1 MSNIKD
7 NLLQLIGKTPLV
19 RLSNIYKDEYG
30 TEIIAKVEYFNPGGS
45 VKDRAAYAMIEA
57 AETSGKLKKG
67 GTIIEP
73 TSGNTGIGMAW
84 IAALKGY
91 RTILTMPESMS
102 LERRKLLAFLG
113 CEVVLTPA
121 ASGMKGALDKA
132 EELQRN
138 TPGSIILQQFSN
150 SANPMVHYN
159 TTANEIME
167 DSDGVFDVFVAC
179 VGTGGTITGTGKRL
193 KELKPNVKIVAVEP
207 ESSAVLS
214 GGQAGKH
221 SIQGIGAG
229 FVPDNYDSNTVDKI
243 IQIFNKNTL
252 IDFPS
257 GNYAIQVETS
267 YYQAYVVSKIV
278 NSDMNIGAI
287 VKYISVFPNNNGLP
301 AYRYNIGSLYRIGET
316 VELALPQDIE
326 FFLKEH
332 SAGIKGLN
340 VTYANN
346 KLRITL
352 TKAPDIVNGPYGTF
366 DLYIRSNNVFTIVEV
381 HVE

>member
-1 MSNIKD
+1 MNTKKIVGIF
-7 NLLQLIGKTPLV
+7 LLSLCTMCFVNCSDDDTPDDPADTITLNMLNEHNGKTYLGESKTYINEANNFV
-19 RLSNIYKDEYG
+19 TSSNFISD
-30 TEIIAKVEYFNPGGS
+30 V
-45 VKDRAAYAMIEA
+45 
-57 AETSGKLKKG
+57 
-67 GTIIEP
+67 
-73 TSGNTGIGMAW
+73 GNGAGVGAD
-84 IAALKGY
+84 LLPS
-91 RTILTMPESMS
+91 LTN
-102 LERRKLLAFLG
+102 LTH
-113 CEVVLTPA
+113 EVAV
-121 ASGMKGALDKA
+121 
-132 EELQRN
+132 
-138 TPGSIILQQFSN
+138 TPGHI
-150 SANPMVHYN
+150 Y
-159 TTANEIME
+159 
-167 DSDGVFDVFVAC
+167 
-179 VGTGGTITGTGKRL
+179 
-193 KELKPNVKIVAVEP
+193 
-207 ESSAVLS
+207 
-214 GGQAGKH
+214 
-221 SIQGIGAG
+221 
-229 FVPDNYDSNTVDKI
+229 
-243 IQIFNKNTL
+243 QIFDKNTL

-257 GNYAIQVETS
+257 GNHAIQVEAS

-366 DLYIRSNNVFTIVEV
+366 DLYIRSTNVFTIVEV